1 MCESHHHITGAH
13 TTRLTS
19 AWFTPNDRS
28 FVVVVGHA
36 FRMCLRGRYGFQE
49 TAKFGPRFAQVHT
62 ATLLITEKVSLSV
75 SVVSRADY
83 AVRETIRVL
92 DSRVRYDNNSIQ

>member
-1 MCESHHHITGAH
+1 
-13 TTRLTS
+13 
-19 AWFTPNDRS
+19 
-28 FVVVVGHA
+28 
-36 FRMCLRGRYGFQE
+36 MCLRGRYGFQE

-62 ATLLITEKVSLSV
+62 ATHLITEKVSLSV

-92 DSRVRYDNNSIQ
+92 DSRSDIIIIIYSNTVMVTSSYCVHRPMAVQVQVTKGL